1 MDPSQ
6 AQIPKAAGKLTKVL
20 AGLRHTFVVADATLP
35 DCPLVYASEGF
46 LQLTGYT
53 AEEVL
58 GHNCRFLQGEG
69 TDPKEVTKLRES
81 VKRGKHVSVRILNYR
96 KDGTPFWNLLTMT
109 PIFGPD
115 GRVAKIVGVQVDV
128 TSQTEGPVKNN
139 LLIKYDS
146 RLRQTNKKVVEDV
159 TTEVQK
165 SETQK
170 ASASTKTFPR
180 VALDLA
186 TTVERVQQNFV
197 VCDPSLPD
205 CPIVFASDAFLELVE
220 YQRSEVLGRN
230 CRFLQGP
237 ATDRATVAKIR
248 EAVAGGRECIV
259 RLLNYKK
266 SGAMF
271 WNMFTLAPIM
281 DIEGN
286 IKFFVGVQVDVT
298 AREAGKEPADWV
310 PTAAVENKARD
321 TLKTAAS
328 NINAALQSVPF
339 GQRDPWTTLRE
350 GCLKM
355 KPHKA
360 NDPGFLALM
369 SIQNQHEQLKLV
381 HFRRIKQLGSGDV
394 GLVDLVQ
401 LQGTTMKF
409 AMKTLDKWEMQERN
423 KIQRVQAEEKIL
435 STIDHPF
442 CATLYCTIQTEM
454 HLHFIMEH
462 CLGGELYSLLCA
474 KRHFTEE
481 ATRFYAAEVLLA
493 LQYLHLLGYVYRD
506 LKPENILMH
515 ASGHIMLTD
524 FDLSF
529 VKGHTE
535 PRIEVLSG
543 RNKKSTASTSEE
555 PGRSDNKCLP
565 NRFKHDVAE
574 NDIALIAEPVARA
587 NSFVGTEEYLAPEI
601 INAAGHGAEVDWWSF
616 GILVHELVYGF
627 TPFRGSHRDATFSN
641 ILRKPLAFPDSPAVS
656 EDCKDLIQALLVRD
670 PTKRLGAKGGA
681 DEIKRHNFFK
691 SVQWE
696 LIRNQIPPFKP
707 QPPKGTST
715 SQSMPVEGF

>member
-1 MDPSQ
+1 M
-6 AQIPKAAGKLTKVL
+6 
-20 AGLRHTFVVADATLP
+20 TFFGG
-35 DCPLVYASEGF
+35 S
-46 LQLTGYT
+46 
-53 AEEVL
+53 
-58 GHNCRFLQGEG
+58 RFLQGEG

-81 VKRGKHVSVRILNYR
+81 VKLGKHVSVRILNYR

-128 TSQTEGPVKNN
+128 TSQTEGPVKDN
-139 LLIKYDS
+139 LLIKYDT

-159 TTEVQK
+159 TSEVQRTEDGDDDGGGGGGP
-165 SETQK
+165 SQP
-170 ASASTKTFPR
+170 SASTRTFPR

-197 VCDPSLPD
+197 VCDPCLPD

-220 YQRSEVLGRN
+220 YSRAEVLGRN

-248 EAVAGGRECIV
+248 EAVASGRECIV

-266 SGAMF
+266 SGEMF

-281 DIEGN
+281 DIEGK

-298 AREAGKEPADWV
+298 ARDPGRTPAEAV
-310 PTAAVENKARD
+310 PSQAVENKAKD
-321 TLKTAAS
+321 TLKNAAN
-328 NINAALQSVPF
+328 NINAALQNVPF
-339 GQRDPWTTLRE
+339 GQRDPWATLRE
-350 GCLKM
+350 GILKK
-355 KPHKA
+355 KPHTASDAGYQALA
-360 NDPGFLALM
+360 NV
-369 SIQNQHEQLKLV
+369 QNQHGNLKLV

-423 KIQRVQAEEKIL
+423 KIQRVQAEERIL

-442 CATLYCTIQTEM
+442 CATLYCTIQTDM

-474 KRHFTEE
+474 KRRFSEKD
-481 ATRFYAAEVLLA
+481 ARFYAAEVLLA
-493 LQYLHLLGYVYRD
+493 LQYLHLLGYIYRD

-529 VKGHTE
+529 VKGHTD
-535 PRIEVLSG
+535 PRIEVLPPKHS
-543 RNKKSTASTSEE
+543 RMESISDPEDVDKST
-555 PGRSDNKCLP
+555 NNCLP
-565 NRFKHDVAE
+565 QRIKVAS
-574 NDIALIAEPVARA
+574 DRLSAQP
-587 NSFVGTEEYLAPEI
+587 Y
-601 INAAGHGAEVDWWSF
+601 D
-616 GILVHELVYGF
+616 
-627 TPFRGSHRDATFSN
+627 N
-641 ILRKPLAFPDSPAVS
+641 ILL
-656 EDCKDLIQALLVRD
+656 
-670 PTKRLGAKGGA
+670 
-681 DEIKRHNFFK
+681 
-691 SVQWE
+691 
-696 LIRNQIPPFKP
+696 
-707 QPPKGTST
+707 
-715 SQSMPVEGF
+715 

>member
-1 MDPSQ
+1 MKSWG
-6 AQIPKAAGKLTKVL
+6 ITG
-20 AGLRHTFVVADATLP
+20 GLKSVTGWV
-35 DCPLVYASEGF
+35 SEDVG
-46 LQLTGYT
+46 
-53 AEEVL
+53 VSS
-58 GHNCRFLQGEG
+58 RFLQGEG

-81 VKRGKHVSVRILNYR
+81 VKKGKHVSVRILNYR

-128 TSQTEGPVKNN
+128 TSQTEGPVKQN

-159 TTEVQK
+159 TTEVQRT
-165 SETQK
+165 EAQQK
-170 ASASTKTFPR
+170 ASASAKTFPR

-298 AREAGKEPADWV
+298 AREVGKDPAEWV

-339 GQRDPWTTLRE
+339 GQRDPWASLTE

-355 KPHKA
+355 KPHKT
-360 NDPGFLALM
+360 NDPGFLALA
-369 SIQNQHEQLKLV
+369 SIQSQHDKLKLV

-401 LQGTTMKF
+401 LQGTNMKF

-423 KIQRVQAEEKIL
+423 KIQRVQAEERIL

-474 KRHFTEE
+474 KRRFTEE
-481 ATRFYAAEVLLA
+481 ASRFYAAEVLLA

-529 VKGHTE
+529 IKGHTE
-535 PRIEVLSG
+535 PRIEVVKSSG
-543 RNKKSTASTSEE
+543 GRKSGSSDEPSRSEI
-555 PGRSDNKCLP
+555 KCLP
-565 NRFKHDVAE
+565 QR
-574 NDIALIAEPVARA
+574 
-587 NSFVGTEEYLAPEI
+587 
-601 INAAGHGAEVDWWSF
+601 
-616 GILVHELVYGF
+616 
-627 TPFRGSHRDATFSN
+627 
-641 ILRKPLAFPDSPAVS
+641 
-656 EDCKDLIQALLVRD
+656 
-670 PTKRLGAKGGA
+670 
-681 DEIKRHNFFK
+681 IK
-691 SVQWE
+691 V
-696 LIRNQIPPFKP
+696 
-707 QPPKGTST
+707 
-715 SQSMPVEGF
+715 